1 MAIIQ
6 PSTRRSFLTGV
17 ASLFAAPAIVSA
29 QNLMPIKVIP
39 FDPYML
45 VRGRDLVTGEWVET
59 KIFEKAGDPFAFLN
73 EGFYGRLGLAT
84 NQMSLSGLQTAA
96 IESRADEKATRFFQ
110 HQAPEAFRLHHES
123 APFVV
128 QVKNPTYG
136 HEEKF
141 YMAVPPDNDFFYA
154 NPNRKA

>member
-1 MAIIQ
+1 MIIQ
-6 PSTRRSFLTGV
+6 PSTRRGFLTGM

-45 VRGRDLVTGEWVET
+45 VRGRSLLTGDWVET
-59 KIFEKAGDPFAFLN
+59 KIMEAAGDPTAFLS
-73 EGFYGRLGLAT
+73 ESFYMRLGLTT
-84 NQMSLSGLQTAA
+84 NGMSMSGLQTAA
-96 IESRADEKATRFFQ
+96 IESRADEKAMRFFQ
-110 HQAPEAFRLHHES
+110 HHEPQAFRLHHEA

-128 QVKNPTYG
+128 QVKHPTYG

-141 YMAVPPDNDFFYA
+141 YMAVPPENDFFA
-154 NPNRKA
+154 NPRMRG

>member
-6 PSTRRSFLTGV
+6 PSTRRGFLTGV

-45 VRGRDLVTGEWVET
+45 VRGRDLLTGEIVEA
-59 KIFEKAGDPFAFLN
+59 KLYEKAGDPFAFLSEN
-73 EGFYGRLGLAT
+73 FYRRLGHTTSL
-84 NQMSLSGLQTAA
+84 MSMSGLETAA
-96 IESRADEKATRFFQ
+96 IESRADEKAMRMFTHEQ
-110 HQAPEAFRLHHES
+110 PEAFRLHHES
-123 APFVV
+123 APFAI
-128 QVKNPTYG
+128 QTTDRLYG
-136 HEEKF
+136 PDEIV
-141 YMAVPPDNDFFYA
+141 YMAVPPENDFFYA

>member
-1 MAIIQ
+1 MIIQ
-6 PSTRRSFLTGV
+6 PSTRRGFLTGM

-45 VRGRDLVTGEWVET
+45 IRGYSPVTGVWTET
-59 KIFEKAGDPFAFLN
+59 KLYEKAGDPFAFLN
-73 EGFYGRLGLAT
+73 EDFYRRLGHTTSL
-84 NQMSLSGLQTAA
+84 MSMSGLETAA
-96 IESRADEKATRFFQ
+96 IESRADEKAMRFFQ
-110 HQAPEAFRLHHES
+110 HHEPQAFRLHHEA

-141 YMAVPPDNDFFYA
+141 YVAVPPENDLFFP
-154 NPNRKA
+154 NPNRKV

>member
-1 MAIIQ
+1 MIIQ
-6 PSTRRSFLTGV
+6 PTSRRGFLTGV

-45 VRGRDLVTGEWVET
+45 VRGRDLVTGKWVET
-59 KIFEKAGDPFAFLN
+59 KLMETAGDPFAFLS
-73 EGFYGRLGLAT
+73 ESFYGRLGLAT

-96 IESRADEKATRFFQ
+96 IESRADEKAMRMFT
-110 HQAPEAFRLHHES
+110 HSDPTSFRLEHDH

-141 YMAVPPDNDFFYA
+141 YMAVPPENDFFYA
-154 NPNRKA
+154 NPNRKV